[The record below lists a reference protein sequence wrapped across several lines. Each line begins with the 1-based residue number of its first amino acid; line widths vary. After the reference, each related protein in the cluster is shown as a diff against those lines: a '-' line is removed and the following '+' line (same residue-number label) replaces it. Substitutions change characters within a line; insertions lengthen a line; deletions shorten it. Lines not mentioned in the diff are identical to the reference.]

1 MICGRSCT
9 SHGRMFCET
18 PSRSRIHPF
27 VPTSLCAQQY
37 GILAATANQSSETN
51 VNAEIAPSNPLD
63 VLDKS
68 KLLAIRVFLL
78 QLP

>member
-1 MICGRSCT
+1 MYT
-9 SHGRMFCET
+9 STRT
-18 PSRSRIHPF
+18 

-37 GILAATANQSSETN
+37 GILAATADQSLEMN

-68 KLLAIRVFLL
+68 KLLARRVFL
-78 QLP
+78 QQPP